1 MTEHKAV
8 AERFI
13 GSLRSLV
20 FLAILMVATS
30 ASALTLNEARS
41 QGLIGERPDGLIGAV
56 SASAASDVVALV
68 SEINA
73 ARLRQYQ
80 SLSQRDGAPL
90 QAVQAIAGEKL
101 TATARQNGWYVM
113 DSSGRWSR

>member
-13 GSLRSLV
+13 GSLRGLV

-56 SASAASDVVALV
+56 SASASSDVVALV
-68 SEINA
+68 ES
-73 ARLRQYQ
+73 
-80 SLSQRDGAPL
+80 DG
-90 QAVQAIAGEKL
+90 KS
-101 TATARQNGWYVM
+101 YVA
-113 DSSGRWSR
+113 SREVKVTIGGCGG